1 MIFDENV
8 VVFDTSNQYIAAALY
23 RGKQEVQSIVEF
35 MPRGQAERLMSL
47 LNELLEGASLDWQ
60 DIGKIGVCTGP
71 GNFTGIR
78 IAVSAARGLALG
90 LEIPAIGIS
99 SFEATLLGYGDEELA
114 LLPANE
120 GFYYVGSGPKN
131 AKFLSEGEI
140 DSDSTRY
147 VHKATPEIQ
156 LKNIALLTLKKEAD
170 FSRPTPCYI
179 KPADAAPSSN
189 KVPNLLK

>member
-23 RGKQEVQSIVEF
+23 SGKQKVQSIIKF

-47 LNELLEGASLDWQ
+47 LNGLLEGASLDWS
-60 DIGKIGVCTGP
+60 DIAKIGVCTGP

-99 SFEATLLGYGDEELA
+99 SFEATLLGCGDEDLA
-114 LLPANE
+114 LLPANK

-131 AKFLSEGEI
+131 AKFLSEEEI
-140 DSDSTRY
+140 DSDRTKY
-147 VHKATPEIQ
+147 VHRATPEIQ
-156 LKNIALLTLKKEAD
+156 LKNIALLTLKKETD
-170 FSRPTPCYI
+170 FTRPTPCYI
-179 KPADAAPSSN
+179 KPADAVPSSN
-189 KVPNLLK
+189 KAPNLLK

>member
-8 VVFDTSNQYIAAALY
+8 VVFDTSNQYIAAAVY
-23 RGKQEVQSIVEF
+23 SGKQKVQSIIEF

-47 LNELLEGASLDWQ
+47 LNGLLEGASLDWS
-60 DIGKIGVCTGP
+60 DIAKIGVCTGP

-99 SFEATLLGYGDEELA
+99 SFEATLLGCGDEDLA
-114 LLPANE
+114 LLPANK

-131 AKFLSEGEI
+131 AKFLSEEEI
-140 DSDSTRY
+140 DSDRTKY

-156 LKNIALLTLKKEAD
+156 LKNMALLTLKKETD
-170 FSRPTPCYI
+170 FTRPTPCYI
-179 KPADAAPSSN
+179 KPADAVPSSN
-189 KVPNLLK
+189 KASNLLK

>member
-23 RGKQEVQSIVEF
+23 RGKQKIQSVIEF

-47 LNELLEGASLDWQ
+47 LNELLEGAALDWP
-60 DIGKIGVCTGP
+60 DISKIGVCTGP

-99 SFEATLLGYGDEELA
+99 SFEATLLGYVDEELA

-131 AKFLSEGEI
+131 AKFLSEDEI

>member
-23 RGKQEVQSIVEF
+23 RGKQKVQSILEF
-35 MPRGQAERLMSL
+35 MTRGQAERLMSL
-47 LNELLEGASLDWQ
+47 LNELLEGASLDWS

-99 SFEATLLGYGDEELA
+99 SFEATLLGCGDEDLA
-114 LLPANE
+114 LLPANK

-131 AKFLSEGEI
+131 AKFISEDEI
-140 DSDSTRY
+140 DAESIRY
-147 VHKATPEIQ
+147 VRKATPEVQ
-156 LKNIALLTLKKEAD
+156 LKNIALLTLEKEAD
-170 FSRPTPCYI
+170 FSRPVPCYI
-179 KPADAAPSSN
+179 KPADASPSSN
-189 KVPNLLK
+189 KLPNLLK

>member
-1 MIFDENV
+1 MIFDKNV
-8 VVFDTSNQYIAAALY
+8 IVFDTSDQYIAAALY
-23 RGKQEVQSIVEF
+23 RGKKKIHTIIEH

-47 LNELLEGASLDWQ
+47 LNELIEGASLDWS
-60 DIGKIGVCTGP
+60 DVRRIGVCTGP

-99 SFEATLLGYGDEELA
+99 SFEATLLGCSDEELA

-131 AKFLSEGEI
+131 AKIISEDEI
-140 DSDSTRY
+140 DAESNNFI
-147 VHKATPEIQ
+147 HKATPELQI
-156 LKNIALLTLKKEAD
+156 KNIALLTLEKETD
-170 FSRPTPCYI
+170 FSRPIPCYI

-189 KVPNLLK
+189 KLPNLLK

>member
-23 RGKQEVQSIVEF
+23 SGKQKVQSIIEF

-47 LNELLEGASLDWQ
+47 LNGLLEGASLDWS
-60 DIGKIGVCTGP
+60 DIAKIGVCTGP

-99 SFEATLLGYGDEELA
+99 SFEATLLGCGDEDLA
-114 LLPANE
+114 LLPANK

-131 AKFLSEGEI
+131 AKFLSEEEI
-140 DSDSTRY
+140 DSDRTKY
-147 VHKATPEIQ
+147 VHRATPEIQ
-156 LKNIALLTLKKEAD
+156 LKNIALLTLKKETD
-170 FSRPTPCYI
+170 FTRPTPCYI
-179 KPADAAPSSN
+179 KPADAVPSSN
-189 KVPNLLK
+189 KAPNLLK